1 MTSYGVSPE
10 DGGSLEAL
18 FEGPPDFEVHTSAAA
33 ETAFVL
39 GLLALV
45 AAPFSVMYTVSLGAG
60 ALAFV
65 CGVVGIATT
74 SRPNVAGRALDPI
87 GLACAC
93 TALVLVGLR
102 YLGVDTAFGDGLLPT
117 ISAWLDDLNA
127 HLPEP

>member
-1 MTSYGVSPE
+1 VTSYGVSPD

-18 FEGPPDFEVHTSAAA
+18 FEGTPDLEAHTSAAA
-33 ETAFVL
+33 EAALLL
-39 GLLALV
+39 GLLALA
-45 AAPFSVMYTVSLGAG
+45 AAPFSMMYTVSLGAG
-60 ALAFV
+60 VLAFV

-93 TALVLVGLR
+93 TALGLVGLR

-117 ISAWLDDLNA
+117 IREWLDDLNA
-127 HLPEP
+127 HLPQP

>member
-1 MTSYGVSPE
+1 MTSYGVSPD

-18 FEGPPDFEVHTSAAA
+18 FEGSPDLDAHTSAAA
-33 ETAFVL
+33 ETAFLL
-39 GLLALV
+39 GLLALI
-45 AAPFSVMYTVSLGAG
+45 AAPFSMMYAVSLGAG
-60 ALAFV
+60 VLAFV
-65 CGVVGIATT
+65 CGVVGMATT

-93 TALVLVGLR
+93 TALLLVGLR

-117 ISAWLDDLNA
+117 IGAWLNDLNA